1 MNPKIKISKITR
13 RIGVWRFSAV
23 ELLCSLILFIVMTP
37 FVEESEDA
45 AFLEPSLLTLV
56 LVAGLL
62 AVGGRRH
69 VLHVGLALMLPS
81 IIFRWIHHVNP
92 DLVSPVVFLGFGMV
106 FVGYVV
112 ANILQF
118 ILRAPRVDTE
128 VICAGV
134 SVYLLIG
141 LIWSL
146 AYKMLGMVSPDAFV
160 FTNVP
165 DGEKSMNSFNA
176 FYFSFST
183 LSSVGYGDIT
193 PASKVARMLA
203 VMEAVT
209 GILYV
214 AVLISRLVSLY
225 SPLVSDSDKDS

>member
-1 MNPKIKISKITR
+1 M
-13 RIGVWRFSAV
+13 
-23 ELLCSLILFIVMTP
+23 
-37 FVEESEDA
+37 
-45 AFLEPSLLTLV
+45 

-69 VLHVGLALMLPS
+69 VLRVGLALMLPS

-165 DGEKSMNSFNA
+165 DVEKTMNSFNA

-183 LSSVGYGDIT
+183 LSFG
-193 PASKVARMLA
+193 
-203 VMEAVT
+203 
-209 GILYV
+209 
-214 AVLISRLVSLY
+214 RLR
-225 SPLVSDSDKDS
+225 